1 MITDAHAYL
10 IERVKL
16 LTLAKHNIIIL
27 FYNEILQTCNFV
39 DSCLNYRFS
48 LAFMWIPDCDDSSI
62 CLRQKDFIDDSKM
75 SHELYNVII
84 LLTYLQLLLN
94 CWQTLAIISVLPCS
108 PLASYNSLQDKHLAG
123 YFSNSRMKRHL
134 KRSGLVRFYVIS

>member
-1 MITDAHAYL
+1 MYMLKCYDHRCTYVSLQPMYL
-10 IERVKL
+10 MERVKL
-16 LTLAKHNIIIL
+16 LTLAKHNTILL

-75 SHELYNVII
+75 CHELYNVKP
-84 LLTYLQLLLN
+84 TYN
-94 CWQTLAIISVLPCS
+94 
-108 PLASYNSLQDKHLAG
+108 Y
-123 YFSNSRMKRHL
+123 Y
-134 KRSGLVRFYVIS
+134 